1 MSDFSKQGFKGKIDK
16 ILQSKG
22 VFDDPN
28 EERQIFLMDLVD
40 GLNLDVGN
48 MGLMKNLFIYM
59 KKTNV
64 RLLDQDMTEISSIK
78 SFLPDESDEIK
89 PDKTGSNLLQ
99 FYLYELSGNQSIN
112 DDQRLKLAQKV
123 KAGDMIARENLIRA
137 NLPLVVS
144 IAKKYTNR
152 GLVFLDLIQEGNI
165 GLIKA
170 VEKYEY
176 SLGYK
181 FSTYASWWIKQT
193 IRRALA
199 DNTRTIRLPAYI
211 VEKVNRMK
219 KFCREFRQ
227 ENGFDPDAETIATS
241 MNRPLDKIH
250 ELLEYISDTV
260 SLEMTLGTEDYSLTN
275 VVESNN
281 GETPEDIIFHKML
294 KNQVSNILNVLSEKE
309 REIIIH
315 RFGLF
320 NKVPR
325 SLEFIGKRYGVSRE
339 RIRQIQDRALKKLRK
354 LKNTMSFRYIV

>member
-1 MSDFSKQGFKGKIDK
+1 LSDFSKQGFKDKIDSF
-16 ILQSKG
+16 LQSKG
-22 VFDDPN
+22 VFDSSN
-28 EERQIFLMDLVD
+28 EEKQVFLMDLVD

-48 MGLMKNLFIYM
+48 MVLMKNLFIYM
-59 KKTNV
+59 KTSNIK
-64 RLLDQDMTEISSIK
+64 LLDQDMSEIDSIE
-78 SFLPDESDEIK
+78 SFLPDDEDDVK

-99 FYLYELSGNQSIN
+99 FYLYELSENQSIS
-112 DDQRLKLAQKV
+112 DDQRLKLAKKV
-123 KAGDMIARENLIRA
+123 KDGDMIARENLIRA

-176 SLGYK
+176 SLGYR

-211 VEKVNRMK
+211 VEKVNRVK

-227 ENGFDPDAETIATS
+227 ENGYDPDAETIAAAMS
-241 MNRPLDKIH
+241 QPLEKVQ
-250 ELLEYISDTV
+250 ELLEYIRDTV

-275 VVESNN
+275 VVESND

-294 KNQVSNILNVLSEKE
+294 KNQVQSILNVLSEKE
-309 REIIIH
+309 RDIVIH

-325 SLEFIGKRYGVSRE
+325 SLEFIGKKYGVSRE
-339 RIRQIQDRALKKLRK
+339 RVRQIQDRALKKLRK